1 MALGKKC
8 RRAYKVSELEIESN
22 LKKLKI
28 AAFSISSFKE
38 IKSWKLPEIL
48 KNAGYLYLFWMIVL
62 CIAPS
67 ATPMWVGWNS
77 ILSVENK
84 DVNQNVW
91 CLSQINESP
100 T

>member
-1 MALGKKC
+1 
-8 RRAYKVSELEIESN
+8 
-22 LKKLKI
+22 
-28 AAFSISSFKE
+28 
-38 IKSWKLPEIL
+38 
-48 KNAGYLYLFWMIVL
+48 MIGL

-84 DVNQNVW
+84 EVNQNVW

-100 T
+100 TSTAVAAEILNRAQRIASECGKESTSVTYDLAMAKIAREI

>member
-1 MALGKKC
+1 
-8 RRAYKVSELEIESN
+8 
-22 LKKLKI
+22 
-28 AAFSISSFKE
+28 
-38 IKSWKLPEIL
+38 
-48 KNAGYLYLFWMIVL
+48 MIVL

-84 DVNQNVW
+84 EVNQNVW

-100 T
+100 TSTVVAAETLNRAQRIVSERGKESTSVTYDLAMAKIAREI